1 MRVAVLGAGYAGV
14 VVAIR
19 LEDRLPDDVE
29 LVVVDE
35 HDYHL
40 VQHELHRVIRRPEL
54 ADDVR
59 VPLADIFDRARVER
73 GRVSAVDRD
82 RRVVEFADGS
92 ELEYDAAAVCLGAET
107 AYYGLPGVEEHSVP
121 LKRLGD
127 ADAVR
132 SAFEAVLD
140 AGGGTAVVGGA
151 GLSGVQ
157 TAGELAAFARE
168 ADAGGGGGGDDVDVV
183 LLEQE
188 DQVAPSFPAPFRE
201 AVREELAREGVDV
214 RTGVTVTGATAD
226 TVETAAGAV
235 PQDVFV
241 WTGGIRGPDALG
253 GERASVR
260 ADLTADDRTVVVG
273 DAARVVD
280 AEGSAAPASA
290 QTAVRAAEVAATNL
304 AELVAEHRGDGGLG
318 PRLSRYT
325 FDSPGWLVSVG
336 DGAVAQV
343 GPSVF
348 RGAAAK
354 AAKVGVGVGYLANA
368 GGVAD
373 AVGLLREELELVRGG
388 GGGGDDDDVD
398 GQAGPR

>member
-1 MRVAVLGAGYAGV
+1 MRVVVLGAGYAGV
-14 VVAIR
+14 VVATR
-19 LEDRLPDDVE
+19 LEDRLPDDAD

-59 VPLADIFDRARVER
+59 VPLADVFDRARVER
-73 GRVSAVDRD
+73 GRVSEVDRD
-82 RRVVEFADGS
+82 RRVVAFADGR

-140 AGGGTAVVGGA
+140 AGGGGTAVVGGA

-168 ADAGGGGGGDDVDVV
+168 AGAEGDVDVV
-183 LLEQE
+183 LLEQA
-188 DQVAPSFPAPFRE
+188 DQVAPSFPAAFRE
-201 AVREELAREGVDV
+201 AVREELDREGVDV

-241 WTGGIRGPDALG
+241 WTGGIRGPDALD
-253 GERASVR
+253 GERPSVR
-260 ADLTADDRTVVVG
+260 ADLTVDDRTVVVG

-290 QTAVRAAEVAATNL
+290 QTAVRAAEVAAANL
-304 AELVAEHRGDGGLG
+304 AALVAELRGDGDLG

-368 GGVAD
+368 GGVGD
-373 AVGLLREELELVRGG
+373 AVGLLREELESVRGELDG
-388 GGGGDDDDVD
+388 GGNDADADVD